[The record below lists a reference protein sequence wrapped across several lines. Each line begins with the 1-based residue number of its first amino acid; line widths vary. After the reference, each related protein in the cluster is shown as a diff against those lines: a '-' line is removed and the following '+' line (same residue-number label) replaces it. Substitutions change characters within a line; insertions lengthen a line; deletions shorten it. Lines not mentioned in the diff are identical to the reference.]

1 MDKAT
6 EVTQKKQINDQKV
19 AAIVDDNG
27 NLQGQFL
34 GFGALQDA
42 QATLRQCQQGGV
54 RHLTRAQVVTGDEAR
69 KAIAKK
75 RL

>member
-6 EVTQKKQINDQKV
+6 QQKQINDQKV
-19 AAIVDDNG
+19 AAIIDDNG
-27 NLQGQFL
+27 HLQGQFL
-34 GFGALQDA
+34 GFGAVQDA

-54 RHLTRAQVVTGDEAR
+54 RHLTRAQVVTGDKAR
-69 KAIAKK
+69 ELIAKK